1 MYIPSNSVGGLL
13 SALVTPAVTVC
24 RLLVNGPTAWRSD
37 LSFVGLLG
45 ILLNIRDLEHLGVRF
60 IYLEHLG
67 VRFIYLEHL
76 GVRFIYLEHLGVQFI
91 YLFLYTQCEYIY
103 FFKLTS

>member
-13 SALVTPAVTVC
+13 SSLVTPAVTVC
-24 RLLVNGPTAWRSD
+24 RLLVNGPPAWRSD

-45 ILLNIRDLEHLGVRF
+45 ILLNIRDLEHLGVWFIYLEHLGVWF

-67 VRFIYLEHL
+67 VRFIYL
-76 GVRFIYLEHLGVQFI
+76 
-91 YLFLYTQCEYIY
+91 FLYPQCEYIY

>member
-1 MYIPSNSVGGLL
+1 MSESILWWLLAMYIPSNSVGGLL
-13 SALVTPAVTVC
+13 SSLVTPAVTVC
-24 RLLVNGPTAWRSD
+24 RLLVNGPPAWRSD

-67 VRFIYLEHL
+67 VRFIYL
-76 GVRFIYLEHLGVQFI
+76 
-91 YLFLYTQCEYIY
+91 FLYPQCEYIY

>member
-13 SALVTPAVTVC
+13 SSLVTPAVTVC
-24 RLLVNGPTAWRSD
+24 RLLVNGPPAWRSD

-67 VRFIYLEHL
+67 VWFILSIL
-76 GVRFIYLEHLGVQFI
+76 GYSLFILSILG
-91 YLFLYTQCEYIY
+91 YGLFTY
-103 FFKLTS
+103 FSIPSVSIFTSSN